1 MKVVITV
8 EDIDDSSMS
17 AVIVRV
23 EPPPVEWSLSDLTP
37 AGHVASVA
45 FAAISEYLKLMCSN
59 VSNPYENLQ

>member
-8 EDIDDSSMS
+8 EDVGED
-17 AVIVRV
+17 AVIVLI
-23 EPPPVEWSLSDLTP
+23 EPPPAQWETELTP

-59 VSNPYENLQ
+59 VNNPYENLQ